1 MEWNL
6 VNVIKA
12 QEINQ
17 QKRVSFVANFQGK
30 DKNAGKTVFS
40 FRIKDKK

>member
-1 MEWNL
+1 MAWNL

-12 QEINQ
+12 QETNPQ
-17 QKRVSFVANFQGK
+17 RLVNFVANFQGK